1 MTWEEPVAPAAD
13 PRREAMTR
21 AGIAVALAL
30 ALLLALLW
38 YEDGEPAAPP
48 VRPAPRIPLA
58 HTPAPDTAAPPQTP
72 APDIL
77 SPEAPAAA
85 QAASA
90 AAPGGEAERAP
101 EETGREADIAAP
113 AAPQPPLPDGYLVQ
127 LGVFGSMDN
136 AESLRKNARAL
147 HLPAHLQTRV
157 VVGPFRSK
165 REAEAARD
173 RLKGISEGIVLPPR
187 HSGSTVR
194 RRAK

>member
-1 MTWEEPVAPAAD
+1 MTWEEQIAPAAD
-13 PRREAMTR
+13 PRREALVR

-38 YEDGEPAAPP
+38 YEDGEAPAPP
-48 VRPAPRIPLA
+48 ARPAQEIPA
-58 HTPAPDTAAPPQTP
+58 SQIP
-72 APDIL
+72 APDIAAPPPTSAPDIL
-77 SPEAPAAA
+77 LPEAPVEAET
-85 QAASA
+85 ASA
-90 AAPGGEAERAP
+90 AASGGETERAP
-101 EETGREADIAAP
+101 EESGQETGA

-136 AESLRKNARAL
+136 AESLRKNAKAL

-165 REAEAARD
+165 REAEAARE
-173 RLKGISEGIVLPPR
+173 RLKSVSEGIILPPR
-187 HSGSTVR
+187 HSGGAA